1 MASSLDEQYSPWIRV
16 FHPSAQTRVRLVCL
30 PHAGGSASWFH
41 PMSAALT
48 PDVEVLAVQY
58 PGRQERRL
66 EPSFADIAE
75 AADRITDALTPWR
88 DGPLALFGHSM
99 GATIAYEVAL
109 RLEATGTRPA
119 VLFASGRRAPSRVRN
134 EHIHELPD
142 SGLLAELRAMSGTDM
157 SLLDDPD
164 MRALLLP
171 TLRSDYRA
179 AETYRH
185 REGDR
190 VDCPVFALTGD
201 RDPRADV
208 EDVATWREHTKGAF
222 EMRVFP
228 GGHFYLTES
237 GEVVDLVRDHLL
249 AVSV

>member
-1 MASSLDEQYSPWIRV
+1 MASSPEPYSPWIRV
-16 FHPSAQTRVRLVCL
+16 FHPSAQTRVRLVCF

-41 PMSAALT
+41 RMSATLA

-75 AADRITDALTPWR
+75 AADRIAEELAPWR
-88 DGPLALFGHSM
+88 GGPLAFFGHSM

-109 RLEATGTRPA
+109 RLERTGLQPV

-142 SGLLAELRAMSGTDM
+142 SGLVAELKALSGTD
-157 SLLDDPD
+157 SALLDDPD
-164 MRALLLP
+164 MLSLVLP

-190 VDCPVFALTGD
+190 LDCPVFALTGSH
-201 RDPRADV
+201 DPRADV
-208 EDVATWREHTKGAF
+208 EGVDAWREHTRGAF
-222 EMRVFP
+222 DLRVFP
-228 GGHFYLTES
+228 GGHFYLNDS
-237 GEVVDLVRDHLL
+237 QDVVNLVRDRLL
-249 AVSV
+249 TVPV

>member
-1 MASSLDEQYSPWIRV
+1 MASSLEPCSPWIRV
-16 FHPSAQTRVRLVCL
+16 FHPSPQARVRLVCF

-41 PMSAALT
+41 PMSRALT

-75 AADRITDALTPWR
+75 AAERIVGELSPWR

-109 RLEATGTRPA
+109 RLEAAGRGP
-119 VLFASGRRAPSRVRN
+119 VMLFASGRRAPSRVRN

-142 SGLLAELRAMSGTDM
+142 SGLLAELKEMSGTDM

-164 MRALLLP
+164 LRALVLP

-190 VDCPVFALTGD
+190 VDCPVLALTGD

-208 EDVATWREHTKGAF
+208 EDVAAWREHTKGDF
-222 EMRVFP
+222 DMRVFS
-228 GGHFYLTES
+228 GGHFYLTGS
-237 GEVVDLVRDHLL
+237 DDVVDLLRDCLL
-249 AVSV
+249 TVSV

>member
-1 MASSLDEQYSPWIRV
+1 MPSSPEPYSPWIRV
-16 FHPSAQTRVRLVCL
+16 FHPSARTRVRLVCF

-41 PMSAALT
+41 RVSATLA

-75 AADRITDALTPWR
+75 AADRIVEELAPWHG
-88 DGPLALFGHSM
+88 DPLALFGHSM

-109 RLEATGTRPA
+109 RLERKGLQPV

-142 SGLLAELRAMSGTDM
+142 SGLVAELKELSGTD
-157 SLLDDPD
+157 SALLDDPD
-164 MRALLLP
+164 MLSLVLP

-185 REGDR
+185 GEGDR
-190 VDCPVFALTGD
+190 LDCPVLALTGSH
-201 RDPRADV
+201 DPRADV
-208 EDVATWREHTKGAF
+208 EDVAAWREHTRGAF
-222 EMRVFP
+222 DLRVFP
-228 GGHFYLTES
+228 GGHFYLNDS
-237 GEVVDLVRDHLL
+237 QDVVALVRDRLL
-249 AVSV
+249 AVPA

>member
-1 MASSLDEQYSPWIRV
+1 MASSTEPYSPWIRV
-16 FHPSAQTRVRLVCL
+16 FHRSAQTRLRLVCF

-41 PMSAALT
+41 PMSAALA

-66 EPSFADIAE
+66 EPSFVDIAE
-75 AADRITDALTPWR
+75 AADRITKELTPWR
-88 DGPLALFGHSM
+88 GGPLAFFGHSM
-99 GATIAYEVAL
+99 GATIAYEVTL
-109 RLEATGTRPA
+109 RLERTGLRPV

-142 SGLLAELRAMSGTDM
+142 SGLVAELKALSGTD
-157 SLLDDPD
+157 SALLDDPD
-164 MRALLLP
+164 VLSFVLP

-190 VDCPVFALTGD
+190 LSCPVFALTGD
-201 RDPRADV
+201 RDPRANV
-208 EDVATWREHTKGAF
+208 EDVGAWREHTAGAF
-222 EMRVFP
+222 EMQVFP
-228 GGHFYLTES
+228 GGHFYLNES
-237 GEVVDLVRDHLL
+237 REAVDLVRDHLL
-249 AVSV
+249 TVSV